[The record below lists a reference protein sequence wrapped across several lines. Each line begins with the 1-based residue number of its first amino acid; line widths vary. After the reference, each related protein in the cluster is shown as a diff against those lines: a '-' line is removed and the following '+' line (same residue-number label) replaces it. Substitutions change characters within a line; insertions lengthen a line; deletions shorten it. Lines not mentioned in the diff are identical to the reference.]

1 MFSRISFLL
10 LSPLGTLPKLMFLG
24 DSAVVRKSSG
34 SIPRRSPTYE
44 TPLFLLGARPQ
55 W

>member
-24 DSAVVRKSSG
+24 DSG
-34 SIPRRSPTYE
+34 RSQENKRFHSTQ
-44 TPLFLLGARPQ
+44 LNLLDSLQAGFVE
-55 W
+55 